1 MKIIELP
8 KILGTLF
15 IVETSP
21 TKTLTDYVSH
31 GIGRWLT
38 ENNIQYTYTHVS
50 LYEDEYFIRD
60 EAGIMAFK
68 LRWM

>member
-8 KILGTLF
+8 KTLGTLF
-15 IVETSP
+15 IVEP
-21 TKTLTDYVSH
+21 TWEEDEEWPD
-31 GIGRWLT
+31 IGAWLK

-68 LRWM
+68 LRWIE